1 MTQSPRAQKTR
12 AKILETANDLFYKQ
26 GYRATVVNQI
36 IEEAGVSKP
45 TFYSHFPSKEDLCLA
60 YLKDRR
66 NSNIN
71 EFSCAI
77 NDANTPY
84 ERFMAPVRMLRV
96 AMVNSDYR
104 GCAFFN
110 ILVEIADSENP
121 ISKQVRRFNDGFRLL
136 MLKVSKD
143 LVKSDPKYSHL
154 DPQYVADAYY
164 MTFNGA
170 IMFSQEYREP
180 WVLDLAIEQVSRLLT
195 PPE

>member
-1 MTQSPRAQKTR
+1 MTQSARAQKTR
-12 AKILETANDLFYKQ
+12 DKILETANDLFYTQ

-60 YLKDRR
+60 YLKERR
-66 NSNIN
+66 SSNISQ
-71 EFSCAI
+71 FACAI
-77 NDANTPY
+77 DEASTPY
-84 ERFMAPVRMLRV
+84 ERFMSPVRMLRV

-110 ILVEIADSENP
+110 ILVEIADNDNA
-121 ISKQVRRFNDGFRLL
+121 ISKQVRKFNDGFRMM

-143 LVKSDPKYSHL
+143 LVKSDPQYAHL
-154 DPQYVADAYY
+154 DPQYLADAYY
-164 MTFNGA
+164 LTFNGA

-195 PPE
+195 PPA